1 MYRIL
6 CVVYNIVSST
16 LYLLFCVGRN
26 ANAKLSLSLVPYR
39 MYQQVFSRC
48 SSPVGNIKYFFF
60 IQKQSHEVE
69 QQCVFSLMTS
79 YLRLGYDLSDQSS
92 FTSFPFPSF
101 GFVSPFNNFWMNQ
114 HPPKTRLKVFGE
126 SGISS
131 VLTVERVATGALFVS
146 IKGSGALVIG

>member
-101 GFVSPFNNFWMNQ
+101 GFVSPFNNFWMN
-114 HPPKTRLKVFGE
+114 
-126 SGISS
+126 SGVRHRWLYFCNVCI
-131 VLTVERVATGALFVS
+131 VLNFLLMVTLLLLPMENY
-146 IKGSGALVIG
+146 